1 MNNIRSLPQLPDNI
15 VLCTVDAVGLYPN
28 NPYEEG
34 LPALGKRLDNRMEK
48 YFSSYTLCDLAELVL
63 KNNVFKFVK
72 KTH

>member
-1 MNNIRSLPQLPDNI
+1 MNNIRSLPQLPDNT

-34 LPALGKRLDNRMEK
+34 LPALRKRLDNRMEK

-63 KNNVFKFVK
+63 KNNVFKIVK
-72 KTH
+72 KNH